1 MQRYGGG
8 SLLATFTLAYARRL
22 FKCLYDQVVAKAQLH
37 RIVRAHPH
45 KNLIVILFI
54 EIFFITL
61 FTILLFL
68 SISTLIIFFYTSLSY
83 ISLCFVQVLYKYNFS
98 FNVLPSM
105 SKRTRKATQLRSLSA
120 RPMGLERPLVHVDP
134 NTGKVVGPYRKKLR
148 TYLGVIA

>member
-1 MQRYGGG
+1 MAIELSMYPTETYIEWNENSWPCNMPPLTDSQKLLTMQRYGGG

-98 FNVLPSM
+98 FNVLPS
-105 SKRTRKATQLRSLSA
+105 K
-120 RPMGLERPLVHVDP
+120 H
-134 NTGKVVGPYRKKLR
+134 
-148 TYLGVIA
+148 